1 MKIKIP
7 PKLPQPWKDTLPL
20 TGLSVDD
27 KSMLAQHWEE
37 VIGACTGRE
46 TNRYSYIMYTELLTL
61 CRISMGAEVEGG
73 A

>member
-1 MKIKIP
+1 
-7 PKLPQPWKDTLPL
+7 
-20 TGLSVDD
+20 
-27 KSMLAQHWEE
+27 MLAQHREE

-46 TNRYSYIMYTELLTL
+46 SNRGSYIMHVELLTL